1 MKISMMKN
9 LKKMKIMKKINKTK
23 IKMII
28 KQKKKFQVNNI

>member
-1 MKISMMKN
+1 MMKN
-9 LKKMKIMKKINKTK
+9 LKKMKIMKKINKKK